1 MIEYFPYHRKLLKKK
16 IVKELLNYF
25 DQEQLEPGTMVG
37 NNKDQIEEV
46 KQAYN
51 GNFADPYPNKMVW
64 NALDLDDGFAWR
76 TLPKSTEPPMLSRS
90 EVGHFYH
97 PHHDSPFLG
106 DYSTTILLNDDY
118 EGGEFQLRVGGEIK
132 NYRLKSGEA
141 ITYPTGMDHCVRPV
155 TKGERK
161 ALILWTKSD
170 VSNPFLREISSLA
183 QKASLII
190 RDEKERKGINPYLY
204 PEGIEDAS
212 NDPHFLLNKIITI
225 IARAES

>member
-1 MIEYFPYHRKLLKKK
+1 MPWTWMTVSRG
-16 IVKELLNYF
+16 ELYQKVLNLRCYRGVR
-25 DQEQLEPGTMVG
+25 LVISIIHIMT
-37 NNKDQIEEV
+37 
-46 KQAYN
+46 A
-51 GNFADPYPNKMVW
+51 
-64 NALDLDDGFAWR
+64 
-76 TLPKSTEPPMLSRS
+76 
-90 EVGHFYH
+90 
-97 PHHDSPFLG
+97 PFLE
-106 DYSTTILLNDDY
+106 TT
-118 EGGEFQLRVGGEIK
+118 
-132 NYRLKSGEA
+132 
-141 ITYPTGMDHCVRPV
+141 TGMDHCVRPV